1 MFVVVVRWRV
11 RPEDA
16 AAFDALVAAQATASI
31 TEEEACRVF
40 DVARDP
46 SDPGRFLLYEI
57 YDSAGDFAARCEAP
71 HFLSFSRAV
80 EAMTLGKVVETLELA
95 HSGRKGP

>member
-1 MFVVVVRWRV
+1 MIVIVVRWRV

-16 AAFDALVAAQATASI
+16 AAFDALVAKQAKASI

-57 YDSAGDFAARCEAP
+57 YDSAGDFAAHCEVP

-80 EAMTLGKVVETLELA
+80 EAMTIDKTVETLELA
-95 HSGRKGP
+95 HSARKGL